1 MTQCLSINSAV
12 LGLEE
17 EVEALLHESSNA
29 AIARERNEFDR
40 ITQSYSDKIV
50 LFGAGGMGRRKLA
63 GLRRVGIAPIAFA
76 DNNPSIQGKNVDGIP
91 VLSPIEAARQH
102 GSNAVFVIT
111 IWSSFSKD
119 RMRHRI
125 QQLESLGCECVVPA
139 GLLSWKFPDVF
150 LPYFPMDLPHKV
162 LSHAQEV
169 RAAFKLFE
177 DMESREEFVG
187 QLRFRLLMDFDR
199 MGNPKGADAYFQ
211 NELFELKPDEVFV
224 DCGAFDGDTIADF
237 LRVRG
242 HSFHEIVA
250 FEPDHINWEKLQNR
264 LSKLD
269 AGLRERITVLPYALG
284 AERGVVLFPSSGSDQ
299 SRIGEGTDSIEMVTL
314 DESLGSKHPTYIKF
328 DIEGAELQALRG
340 ARQIIEK
347 FRPVLAVSAYHEQSH
362 LWQIPLLLAELCPD
376 YAFYLRPHG
385 AEGWDLL
392 CYAVPKER
400 RLP

>member
-1 MTQCLSINSAV
+1 MTQCLSTKSDI
-12 LGLEE
+12 LGLKE
-17 EVEALLHESSNA
+17 EVEALLHESSNS
-29 AIARERNEFDR
+29 AIVRERNEFDR

-50 LFGAGGMGRRKLA
+50 LFGAGGMGRRTLA
-63 GLRRVGIAPIAFA
+63 GLRQVGIAPIAFA
-76 DNNPSIQGKNVDGIP
+76 DNNPSIQGKNIDGIP
-91 VLSPIEAARQH
+91 VLSPIEAARH
-102 GSNAVFVIT
+102 YGSNAVFVIT
-111 IWSSFSKD
+111 IWSTYAKD
-119 RMRHRI
+119 RMRNRI
-125 QQLESLGCECVVPA
+125 QHLESLGCEYIVPA
-139 GLLSWKFPDVF
+139 GLLFWKFPDVF

-162 LSHAQEV
+162 LPHAQEI
-169 RAAFKLFE
+169 RTAFELFE
-177 DMESREEFVG
+177 DMESREEFIG

-199 MGNPKGADAYFQ
+199 MGDPKGADAYFQ
-211 NELFELKPDEVFV
+211 GELFEPKPDEVFI

-242 HSFHEIVA
+242 SSFHEIVA
-250 FEPDHINWEKLQNR
+250 YEPDHINWEKLQNR

-269 AGLRERITVLPYALG
+269 PGLRERVTVLPYALG
-284 AERGVVLFPSSGSDQ
+284 AEKGVVLFPSSGSDQ
-299 SRIGEGTDSIEMVTL
+299 SKIGEGNDSVEMVTL
-314 DESLGSKHPTYIKF
+314 DGSIGHKHPSYIKF

-362 LWQIPLLLAELCPD
+362 LWQVPLLLAELCSD

-400 RLP
+400 RLT